1 MIEIFRLLLGKMLE
15 VCLLVMKEIVG
26 QVTYGIATKNTLE
39 WIINFFAVSSFLI
52 FSLVLVFMLFLDFV
66 VLGVL

>member
-1 MIEIFRLLLGKMLE
+1 MLGKMLE

>member
-1 MIEIFRLLLGKMLE
+1 MLE